1 MRPKV
6 EYKREAE
13 SKSGAS
19 RVTHRRAAINECK
32 SSQFNLFYSWF
43 DGLPHRNACCALI
56 SVLPRTTSTDAPV
69 SMTPPPLERLL
80 QHHYLLSPAHNN
92 PNTTATATSTTYD
105 HLPPSFSANKA
116 RAQLRDCVQG
126 KEQAQMVSDKTPE
139 GLCSPSS

>member
-43 DGLPHRNACCALI
+43 DGLPSRNACCALI

-69 SMTPPPLERLL
+69 SMTPLCLHLLRGCSSTTIFCLLHTTTPTPLQL
-80 QHHYLLSPAHNN
+80 QHPLHLTICPRHSQLTKQGHSSE
-92 PNTTATATSTTYD
+92 TASRERSR
-105 HLPPSFSANKA
+105 P
-116 RAQLRDCVQG
+116 RW
-126 KEQAQMVSDKTPE
+126 
-139 GLCSPSS
+139 